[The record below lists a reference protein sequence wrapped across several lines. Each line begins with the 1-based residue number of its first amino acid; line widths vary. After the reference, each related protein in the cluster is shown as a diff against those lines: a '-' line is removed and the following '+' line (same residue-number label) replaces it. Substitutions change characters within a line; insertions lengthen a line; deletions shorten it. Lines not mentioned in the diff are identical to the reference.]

1 MTSFIIKYYY
11 MHARALSHTQ
21 GKSIE
26 FEIHVMSDLE
36 NAIKQPQLASHK
48 ASDHLF
54 QITAFKL
61 PN

>member
-1 MTSFIIKYYY
+1 

-54 QITAFKL
+54 QIIAFKL